1 MDFSDILLFLK
12 ERDLTMIQYE
22 RKAYDAFLKDVG
34 FSAAFPF
41 VHIAGSNG
49 KSSVA
54 NYLANIYRLAG
65 YKVASFIKPFSHSPL
80 EMTRI
85 NGEMM
90 KEGDFARI
98 FSKFEGKIKGYA
110 LTSFEI
116 ETFVSLVYFGERGV
130 DLAIVECGMGGEKD
144 ATNILEATPM
154 LSIITSVSLEH
165 TKFLGDSIKEIAK
178 HKAAIIK
185 RNSKALIGNLSIDA
199 KKMVAQRAAQAGSEL
214 FEIKDISNAKYEAP
228 YYHFDYEPYKDLM
241 IVSPAYYEVM
251 DASIALEA
259 IKILR
264 LSYPVSFDAIQRGLM
279 DRQLECRLER
289 VKNVYI
295 DGAHNPEAIEKTME
309 SAASIFMGRKA
320 HVLFSSFKD
329 KDVMKNIGIIKRYI
343 DDVTLTTFD
352 SKRARGIADYPES
365 IRNSFPFNSSYEL
378 AINFLLATYPN
389 DPILVIGSL
398 EFAYRMRDYLKNVLK
413 YG

>member
-12 ERDLTMIQYE
+12 ERDLTMVQYE
-22 RKAYDAFLKDVG
+22 REAYDAFLKDIG
-34 FSAAFPF
+34 FSVAFPF

-54 NYLANIYRLAG
+54 NYLANIYRIAG

-90 KEGDFARI
+90 KEADFARI
-98 FSKFEGKIKGYA
+98 FSKFEGKIKEYK

-116 ETFVSLVYFGERGV
+116 ETFISFVYFNENDV
-130 DLAIVECGMGGEKD
+130 DLAIIECGMGGEKD
-144 ATNILEATPM
+144 ATNVLDATPL

-165 TKFLGDSIKEIAK
+165 TKFLGDSVKEIAE

-185 RNSKALIGNLSIDA
+185 RGSKALIGPLPVDA
-199 KKMVAQRAAQAGSEL
+199 KKAVAKRVALMKAEL
-214 FEIKDISNAKYEAP
+214 FETESVENAKYEAP
-228 YYHFDYEPYKDLM
+228 YYHFDYGPYKGLM
-241 IVSPAYYEVM
+241 VPTSAYYEVT

-264 LSYPVSFDAIQRGLM
+264 LSLPVSLDAIQKGLL
-279 DRQLECRLER
+279 DKQLECRLER
-289 VKNVYI
+289 IKNVYI

-309 SAASIFMGRKA
+309 SLASMSLGKKI
-320 HVLFSSFKD
+320 HVIFSSFKD
-329 KDVMKNIGIIKRYI
+329 KDVMKNLSIIKRYVN
-343 DDVTLTTFD
+343 DVTLTTFD
-352 SKRARGIADYPES
+352 NKRARGISDYPES
-365 IRNSFPFNSSYEL
+365 VRNTYPFNSSYEL
-378 AINFLLATYPN
+378 AVNFLLVTYPS
-389 DPILVIGSL
+389 DPILIIGSL
-398 EFAYRMRDYLKNVLK
+398 EFAYRVRDYLKNVLK